1 MSNLKI
7 EQVLNHSTLMDV
19 CIVPA
24 IFIHNANCEKLKTKT
39 KMFWSCEKSWQVI
52 KMLMRC
58 RRTDNPMLER
68 VEIPPCCMPQHLTLL
83 NCVDIDVLKQK
94 HVRCPLPSSAQAEL
108 SRGDDGGIPRP
119 MSTYIAPE
127 ACYYLQR
134 EGRNQPS
141 LYIIAACQG
150 PAYINTKMRHHP
162 LPQH

>member
-1 MSNLKI
+1 
-7 EQVLNHSTLMDV
+7 
-19 CIVPA
+19 
-24 IFIHNANCEKLKTKT
+24 
-39 KMFWSCEKSWQVI
+39 MFWSCEKSWQVI

-58 RRTDNPMLER
+58 RRTDNAMLER

-83 NCVDIDVLKQK
+83 NCVDIDVLKLK

-141 LYIIAACQG
+141 LYNRCLSGASLHKYQDEASPPPSPLEGHFVRIVFGAA
-150 PAYINTKMRHHP
+150 AWEDRHYQSM
-162 LPQH
+162 LRLYLTSFWIYEGGGI

>member
-1 MSNLKI
+1 
-7 EQVLNHSTLMDV
+7 
-19 CIVPA
+19 
-24 IFIHNANCEKLKTKT
+24 
-39 KMFWSCEKSWQVI
+39 
-52 KMLMRC
+52 MLMRC
-58 RRTDNPMLER
+58 RRTDNPMVDR

-83 NCVDIDVLKQK
+83 NCVDIDVLKLK

-141 LYIIAACQG
+141 LYNRCLSGASLHKYQDEASPPPSPLEGHFVRIVFGAAG
-150 PAYINTKMRHHP
+150 EGRHYQSI
-162 LPQH
+162 LRLY